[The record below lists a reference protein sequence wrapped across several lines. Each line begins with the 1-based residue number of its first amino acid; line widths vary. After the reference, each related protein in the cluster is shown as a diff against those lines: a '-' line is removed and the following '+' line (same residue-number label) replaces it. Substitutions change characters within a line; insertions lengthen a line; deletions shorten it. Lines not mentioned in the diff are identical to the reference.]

1 LGFVEIGMELEPI
14 ESTIQL
20 SSLKNPSKQS
30 FQEQNNLSISTG
42 TICCSSSIQN
52 PKRTPRIIGKRGTR
66 NTEFLHPS
74 SLAYSKQDQ
83 LICKFKKQNIFSKID
98 FCFVI

>member
-1 LGFVEIGMELEPI
+1 MVLEPI

-20 SSLKNPSKQS
+20 SSPRNTSKQLI
-30 FQEQNNLSISTG
+30 NLSNSSTSDG
-42 TICCSSSIQN
+42 NTCCSLS
-52 PKRTPRIIGKRGTR
+52 KRTPRIIGKRGTR

-83 LICKFKKQNIFSKID
+83 LICKLKNSSFFLILYF
-98 FCFVI
+98 

>member
-20 SSLKNPSKQS
+20 SSLKNIPKQYIHS
-30 FQEQNNLSISTG
+30 FQEQSNR
-42 TICCSSSIQN
+42 TICCSSSIQTL
-52 PKRTPRIIGKRGTR
+52 KRTPRIIGRRGTR
-66 NTEFLHPS
+66 DTEFFHPS

-83 LICKFKKQNIFSKID
+83 LICKISKKYFL
-98 FCFVI
+98 F